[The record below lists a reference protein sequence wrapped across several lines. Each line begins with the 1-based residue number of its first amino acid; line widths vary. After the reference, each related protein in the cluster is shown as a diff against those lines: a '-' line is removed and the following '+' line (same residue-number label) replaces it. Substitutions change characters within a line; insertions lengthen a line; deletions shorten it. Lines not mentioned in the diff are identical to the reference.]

1 MQEEQRAAKAQAGGK
16 ATSKGGAAPKAGKE
30 TPGGSSPA
38 PRPPKSMAKPPREQ
52 VASRV
57 VQDAAS
63 DISARSTRR
72 RTQKSQIFSHFGAPK
87 HTPTAIKGNIHPAIV
102 SLGAKFGAFKITGAN
117 ARCIATMTAFQKVIQ
132 DYATPP
138 GTMLSRHLTTHLS
151 HQITYLVSSRP
162 LSVSMGNAIRWLKVE
177 ISRSDVDLPEKDAKK
192 ELCDKIDTYVKEK
205 IIVAAEVIQENATVK
220 IKDGDVIL
228 TYARSS
234 VVEKSLL
241 HAKASG
247 KNFSVVVA
255 DSRPLMEGKALL
267 RVLSS
272 HSIPCTYLLLPAI
285 GSLITSISKVFVGA
299 HSLHANG
306 AVLSRAGTALVAMM
320 AKEHSIPV
328 LVCCETYKFSETV
341 PLDSFTRNELAP
353 LSIFKVEPDPT
364 ESDGLPP
371 PRTLKATPG
380 SLAGAEELLE
390 VMDPLYDLTPPTA
403 ITAVVTEVGI
413 IPPNSINSI
422 PVALNRLGL

>member
-1 MQEEQRAAKAQAGGK
+1 
-16 ATSKGGAAPKAGKE
+16 
-30 TPGGSSPA
+30 
-38 PRPPKSMAKPPREQ
+38 
-52 VASRV
+52 
-57 VQDAAS
+57 
-63 DISARSTRR
+63 
-72 RTQKSQIFSHFGAPK
+72 
-87 HTPTAIKGNIHPAIV
+87 
-102 SLGAKFGAFKITGAN
+102 
-117 ARCIATMTAFQKVIQ
+117 
-132 DYATPP
+132 
-138 GTMLSRHLTTHLS
+138 
-151 HQITYLVSSRP
+151 
-162 LSVSMGNAIRWLKVE
+162 MGNAIRWLKVE

-192 ELCDKIDTYVKEK
+192 ELCDNIDTYVKEK
-205 IIVAAEVIQENATVK
+205 IIVAAEVIQEHVMEK

-255 DSRPLMEGKALL
+255 DSRPMMEGKALL

-285 GSLITSISKVFVGA
+285 GSLITSVSKVIVGA

-353 LSIFKVEPDPT
+353 LSIFKVEPDSP
-364 ESDGLPP
+364 ESDGLPLP
-371 PRTLKATPG
+371 PAPSSKTLVSRLPG
-380 SLAGAEELLE
+380 ADDLLE
-390 VMDPLYDLTPPTA
+390 VMNPLYDLTPPNA

-422 PVALNRLGL
+422 PVALNRNVVI